1 MYDIDVLFDVIHDMG
16 ASISRRRPL
25 SRVMGDRFRT
35 LLQQGILQP
44 GTQLPP
50 EPEMALALGI
60 SRMTLRASLNLLERE
75 GTVVRRQGKGT
86 FLTNQPLLPNR
97 LDLNLGVAENIRSM
111 GMEPGIKDICIDLI
125 SADEQWAGHL
135 DVPEGTALV
144 DIHRTRTAD
153 GRPVVATRD
162 LFPQT
167 FLDEGRQRL
176 SLQGFSDLLRQEMSL
191 YAIMEDR
198 LGLTLDYGVARIRP
212 ATVVAPLAQQL
223 NVVEGSLL
231 MYVEQ
236 IDYDDAGTPLL
247 LSYEYHVPEVYEFTV
262 YRKR

>member
-1 MYDIDVLFDVIHDMG
+1 MYDIDLLFDVIHDLG

-35 LLQQGILQP
+35 LLQQGILKP

-50 EPEMALALGI
+50 EPEMAQALGI

-75 GTVVRRQGKGT
+75 GSCVRRQGKGT
-86 FLTNQPLLPNR
+86 FLTDQPLLPNR

-111 GMEPGIKDICIDLI
+111 GMEPGLEDISVELL

-135 DVPEGTALV
+135 DVPEGAALV
-144 DIHRTRTAD
+144 DVHRTHTAN
-153 GRPVVATRD
+153 GKPVVATRD
-162 LFPQT
+162 LFPQVY
-167 FLDEGRQRL
+167 LDHGRQRL
-176 SLQGFSDLLRQEMSL
+176 SLQEFSHLLRQEMSL
-191 YAIMEDR
+191 YSIMEDR

-212 ATVVAPLAQQL
+212 TTVVAHLAQQL

-247 LSYEYHVPEVYEFTV
+247 VSYEYHIPEVYEFTV